1 MTKLLST
8 SVRDVQVSNI
18 KRPYEYET
26 VVRDKESA
34 KINIKVAKQGKTF
47 KLSLSIAQIVWLWE
61 GQHVN
66 KLVTDIIFA

>member
-34 KINIKVAKQGKTF
+34 KINIKVAKQGETF
-47 KLSLSIAQIVWLWE
+47 KLFI
-61 GQHVN
+61 N
-66 KLVTDIIFA
+66 